1 MSAQQTSEI
10 DAINLQAKD
19 TLQQAA
25 DMMKGASMMMTMSA
39 VGLGVSSMMG
49 AYQLGGISNAS
60 RAGDEADMQSMDEG
74 NATLN
79 KSSQDSLDDTGIA
92 TNPATQTK
100 ETTATAERSIK
111 QMENSTKE
119 QQAKGII
126 SDDQAKS
133 FNDQAANSKK
143 ALEQSQYQTE
153 GTKNVSKTGI
163 PYKNTDAYKQ
173 ANTDATAAGKGPIDT
188 PEQAVAFYNKQA
200 RSLHTDRPQGN
211 IYAQMAKQG
220 IKPGQTIST
229 EQAKASIK
237 SSWNADQ
244 TKQYNDAVDN
254 NDADTQSAMLDKP
267 AATFQRNVQNLT
279 INKNSSAWRTGYE
292 NASQKMQVYAGMGNA
307 LTNLF
312 SQGASNMADQM
323 YQAYGTEQ
331 QAAAQVQQSNIQF
344 MGQGVSQTQDIAN
357 QLRQEQTSVAQ
368 DMQSM
373 VGSTKV

>member
-211 IYAQMAKQG
+211 IYAQMAN
-220 IKPGQTIST
+220 PDIS
-229 EQAKASIK
+229 
-237 SSWNADQ
+237 
-244 TKQYNDAVDN
+244 
-254 NDADTQSAMLDKP
+254 P
-267 AATFQRNVQNLT
+267 
-279 INKNSSAWRTGYE
+279 
-292 NASQKMQVYAGMGNA
+292 
-307 LTNLF
+307 
-312 SQGASNMADQM
+312 
-323 YQAYGTEQ
+323 
-331 QAAAQVQQSNIQF
+331 
-344 MGQGVSQTQDIAN
+344 
-357 QLRQEQTSVAQ
+357 
-368 DMQSM
+368 
-373 VGSTKV
+373 